1 RVEIVPVPAHVRSLA
16 LDLGVDGIAQP
27 IGPGAPQGPH
37 VGMRHHLDRPQVLPR
52 EILAQIL
59 GHDHFASP
67 PADIV
72 APGARIPLRPA
83 DDRHGPMIERR
94 LGRDLVRR
102 PPLSSLE
109 NRRHT
114 SPLAI
119 SNIVLPARWYFRA
132 RAVPLAPPRALTCRH
147 ENPGLAA
154 R

>member
-1 RVEIVPVPAHVRSLA
+1 
-16 LDLGVDGIAQP
+16 
-27 IGPGAPQGPH
+27 PGATQRPH

-59 GHDHFASP
+59 GHDHFAAP

-119 SNIVLPARWYFRA
+119 SNIVLIARWYFCRSAVTLSPA
-132 RAVPLAPPRALTCRH
+132 RSLICRH
-147 ENPGLAA
+147 ENTGLAA